1 MAQIARNLTDPIDG
15 FLRGH
20 RSLICDRDSKFT
32 AQFKRF
38 LKDDGVDV
46 ILTPR
51 QAPNANAY
59 AERFVLSIKSECLRR
74 MIFFGEASLRRAISE
89 YLAHYHA
96 ERAHQGIG
104 NERIQAADR
113 LDSGE
118 VRCSER
124 LGGILKHY
132 YRAA

>member
-1 MAQIARNLTDPIDG
+1 
-15 FLRGH
+15 
-20 RSLICDRDSKFT
+20 
-32 AQFKRF
+32 
-38 LKDDGVDV
+38 
-46 ILTPR
+46 
-51 QAPNANAY
+51 
-59 AERFVLSIKSECLRR
+59 